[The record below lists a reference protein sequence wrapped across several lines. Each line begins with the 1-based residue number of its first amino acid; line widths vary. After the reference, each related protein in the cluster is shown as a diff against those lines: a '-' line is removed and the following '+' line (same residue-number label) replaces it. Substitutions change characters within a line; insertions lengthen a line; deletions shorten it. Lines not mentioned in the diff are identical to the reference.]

1 MEEIVRQITSVLTG
15 MWKFRW
21 PGLIVAWVV
30 SIVGVI
36 VVFKIPDQ
44 YEASA
49 RIYVDTQ
56 SILKP
61 LMAGLTVQPNV
72 EQQVGMLSR
81 TLISRPNVE
90 KLIRMAD
97 LDLKSDSK
105 IEQEALVDRLTKEI
119 QIRNTGRDN
128 LYSLAFRDSDQE
140 KSKRVIQSL
149 VSIFVESSLG
159 ASRKD
164 TDSAKTFLNEQIK
177 QLRDQAGG
185 GREARLKEF
194 RLRNLDLQAAP
205 MARTRPRAVARWPS
219 SWSRPSSNCA
229 RPRTRAMPPS
239 SSWQPKRRQGRSLL
253 PLPACCRSPRSRWR
267 RPRSMGASTAQKRNL
282 DSSAAALHR
291 SAPGCRQAPAA

>member
-1 MEEIVRQITSVLTG
+1 MEEVVRQLLSIVRG

-21 PGLIVAWVV
+21 PALITSWIVAVIGV
-30 SIVGVI
+30 VI
-36 VVFKIPDQ
+36 VFRIPDQ

-72 EQQVGMLSR
+72 EMQISMLSR

-97 LDLKSDSK
+97 LDLKTSNK

-140 KSKRVIQSL
+140 KAKRVIQSL

-177 QLRDQAGG
+177 QY
-185 GREARLKEF
+185 EAKLEEAETRLK
-194 RLRNLDLQAAP
+194 
-205 MARTRPRAVARWPS
+205 
-219 SWSRPSSNCA
+219 
-229 RPRTRAMPPS
+229 
-239 SSWQPKRRQGRSLL
+239 
-253 PLPACCRSPRSRWR
+253 
-267 RPRSMGASTAQKRNL
+267 
-282 DSSAAALHR
+282 
-291 SAPGCRQAPAA
+291 